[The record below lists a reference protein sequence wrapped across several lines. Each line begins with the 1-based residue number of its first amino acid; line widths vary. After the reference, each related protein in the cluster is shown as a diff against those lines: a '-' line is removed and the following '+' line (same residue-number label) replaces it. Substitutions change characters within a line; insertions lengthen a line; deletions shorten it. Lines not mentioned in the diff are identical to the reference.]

1 MTSIHLNVYRSDA
14 GTALAQRALV
24 DIKTAPVLRLSS
36 TTPNVAEII
45 PPVELSNIHHN
56 EIVELTH
63 YSRIRSLATIRH
75 KGQCNWSTG
84 LGVSFAGAAK
94 VTGEQSPQDYR
105 ALYLIRVHAPSWPEE
120 GENFRQISSGTVG
133 KECMLAFTVAQ
144 GQYVEI
150 PVKVS
155 PAGDLLVPDP

>member
-1 MTSIHLNVYRSDA
+1 MTSRHLNVYRSDT

-24 DIKTAPVLRLSS
+24 DIKTAPVLRLSN

-45 PPVELSNIHHN
+45 PLAEQSKIPNN

-63 YSRIRSLATIRH
+63 YSRIRSLATIRD

-84 LGVSFAGAAK
+84 LGVSFAGATK

-120 GENFRQISSGTVG
+120 CENFRQITSGIVG

-144 GQYVEI
+144 GQYVQI

-155 PAGDLLVPDP
+155 PAGNLLVPDP